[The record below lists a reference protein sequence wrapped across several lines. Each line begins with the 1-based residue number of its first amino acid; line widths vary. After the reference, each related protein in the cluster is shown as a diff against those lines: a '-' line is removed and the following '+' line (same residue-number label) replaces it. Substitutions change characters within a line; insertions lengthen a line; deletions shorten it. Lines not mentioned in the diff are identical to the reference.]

1 MEFPIDPEQRH
12 VPVIP
17 PVGQKLRVIIDSDAK
32 NEIDDQWAI
41 ALAVL
46 SPERFHI
53 EGFVGANFDNSRGG
67 RGSVAASVREIQTV
81 LDKAGMADRWP
92 VYHGSDPMR
101 YQYEPSDS
109 EGVDFIIEKALASTP
124 DDPLWVIG
132 LGSATD
138 IASAALKE
146 PRIIERVNVFW
157 HLRTRW
163 PEKCYNFNVFGDV
176 RAARL
181 LFHAPLP
188 FVLFDTGSYLRCPMQ
203 ESALRVAPYGALGAY
218 LHAYRFESPYFMDPR
233 KGFFDL
239 GDIAAL
245 VNPDIACWDVT
256 PCPEVDWDLSY
267 HFKGTMGSILRCY
280 HVDRDAT
287 FALLYERLKNTYG

>member
-1 MEFPIDPEQRH
+1 MGYCSGSF
-12 VPVIP
+12 
-17 PVGQKLRVIIDSDAK
+17 
-32 NEIDDQWAI
+32 
-41 ALAVL
+41 

-67 RGSVAASVREIQTV
+67 PGSVAASVREIQTV

-138 IASAALKE
+138 IASAVLKE
-146 PRIIERVNVFW
+146 PRIIERVNVSGICGPVGLKNVTISTCLAMYGLPDCCFMPRCLLYCSTPV
-157 HLRTRW
+157 HTCGARW
-163 PEKCYNFNVFGDV
+163 RN
-176 RAARL
+176 
-181 LFHAPLP
+181 LP
-188 FVLFDTGSYLRCPMQ
+188 AVSHRMGPW
-203 ESALRVAPYGALGAY
+203 ALISTNTDS
-218 LHAYRFESPYFMDPR
+218 ESPYFMDPR

-245 VNPDIACWDVT
+245 VNPDIACWDIT
-256 PCPEVDWDLSY
+256 PV
-267 HFKGTMGSILRCY
+267 
-280 HVDRDAT
+280 
-287 FALLYERLKNTYG
+287 LKWIGI